1 MAVAIRQTLSRP
13 VPLQVAGTIEA
24 HVGADIAMVFDFVP
38 DRRIS
43 VYPSGPASE
52 TLHESRHEPGT
63 TALPLSTLRGFY
75 VRRNNPVG
83 RTDTRGSLTFP

>member
-24 HVGADIAMVFDFVP
+24 HVGADIAMAFDFVP

-43 VYPSGPASE
+43 VYPSGPAPDP
-52 TLHESRHEPGT
+52 TGK
-63 TALPLSTLRGFY
+63 AGF
-75 VRRNNPVG
+75 G
-83 RTDTRGSLTFP
+83 A